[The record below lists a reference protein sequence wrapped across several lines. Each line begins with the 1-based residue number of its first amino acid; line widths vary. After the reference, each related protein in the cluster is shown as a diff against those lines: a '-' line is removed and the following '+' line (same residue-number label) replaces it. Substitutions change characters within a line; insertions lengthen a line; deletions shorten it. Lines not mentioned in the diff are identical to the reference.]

1 MKEIISWIMQGPAW
15 IQYRCLLDL
24 MDQRTNDAA
33 VKKARAAMLANEKIK
48 ALITEVD
55 NNWESVLLKRHN
67 DAAHPTHKLC
77 FLADLGL
84 NVEDNGIQAIVS
96 KIEKHRSEEGPYQ
109 VLSNYPTVFGGSG
122 KDEWLWCLCDAP
134 LIPYALMKMGMQN
147 DLQVNK
153 AVDYLAGLVRENGW
167 PCKACSQLGKFKGP
181 GKASD
186 PCPYA
191 NLIMMQTLAARGTS
205 SYLTKAAI
213 GAETALHLWEDSLNS
228 RPFLFKM
235 GTDFRKLKA
244 PFVWYDILHF
254 ADVLSQIPKVR
265 NDKRL
270 DEVIAI
276 IQSKADEDGRYRSES
291 IWTKW
296 KGWEFCQKREPS
308 RWVTL
313 CVLRILKRTGR
324 WSTD

>member
-1 MKEIISWIMQGPAW
+1 M
-15 IQYRCLLDL
+15 
-24 MDQRTNDAA
+24 
-33 VKKARAAMLANEKIK
+33 
-48 ALITEVD
+48 
-55 NNWESVLLKRHN
+55 
-67 DAAHPTHKLC
+67 
-77 FLADLGL
+77 
-84 NVEDNGIQAIVS
+84 NG
-96 KIEKHRSEEGPYQ
+96 
-109 VLSNYPTVFGGSG
+109 
-122 KDEWLWCLCDAP
+122 LWCLCDAP

-147 DLQVNK
+147 DLQVIK

-191 NLIMMQTLAARGTS
+191 NLIMIQTLAARGTS
-205 SYLTKAAI
+205 SDLTKAAI

-235 GTDFRKLKA
+235 GTDFRKLKV

-276 IQSKADEDGRYRSES
+276 IQSKADENGRYRSES
-291 IWTKW
+291 IWTKVERLGVLPEERTFALGHTVCTENPEANG
-296 KGWEFCQKREPS
+296 KMVDRLIAEAINFVHTQKQFK
-308 RWVTL
+308 
-313 CVLRILKRTGR
+313 ILVFNHKFNAACNSDDTALPI
-324 WSTD
+324 SVNSS